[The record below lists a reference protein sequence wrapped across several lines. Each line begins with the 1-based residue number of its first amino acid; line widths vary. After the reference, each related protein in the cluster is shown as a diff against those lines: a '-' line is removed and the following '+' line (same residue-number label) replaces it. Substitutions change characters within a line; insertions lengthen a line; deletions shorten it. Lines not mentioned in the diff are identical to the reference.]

1 MYIAKVLKIE
11 PLKNAS
17 SKSSQEF
24 TSGLSWL
31 MFHETI
37 ERERDLVL
45 QSRISEIEMK
55 LKEIQIGTERNK
67 EDITKRNK

>member
-1 MYIAKVLKIE
+1 MYIAKVLKFE

>member
-1 MYIAKVLKIE
+1 
-11 PLKNAS
+11 
-17 SKSSQEF
+17 
-24 TSGLSWL
+24 